1 MARVITKSSST
12 ISCARTSKIKIYSK
26 IDITVNYYFPSDP
39 PYFLFAISLLAG
51 LACGRS
57 FEVTLRNLVNVWST
71 RKSSRTILE
80 LKSSSIKVP
89 YLGMVISI
97 TIFMSTGLEVFG
109 FPAIFGYI
117 VAIPITLGIA
127 LLIWRQLGQMLVELE
142 RGGSAALDLD
152 SLEG

>member
-1 MARVITKSSST
+1 MHSFENRY
-12 ISCARTSKIKIYSK
+12 KIKIYLK

-57 FEVTLRNLVNVWST
+57 FEVTLRSLVNTWST
-71 RKSSRTILE
+71 HKSSRTILE

-89 YLGMVISI
+89 YFGMVISI
-97 TIFMSTGLEVFG
+97 TVFMSTGLEVFG
-109 FPAIFGYI
+109 FPTIFGYI
-117 VAIPITLGIA
+117 IAIPITLGIA
-127 LLIWRQLGQMLVELE
+127 LLVWRQLGQMLVELE

>member
-1 MARVITKSSST
+1 
-12 ISCARTSKIKIYSK
+12 
-26 IDITVNYYFPSDP
+26 VNYYFPSDP
-39 PYFLFAISLLAG
+39 PLLFAISLLAG
-51 LACGRS
+51 LACGRA
-57 FEVTLRNLVNVWST
+57 FEVTLRNLVNIWST
-71 RKSSRTILE
+71 QKSSRTILE

-89 YLGMVISI
+89 YFGMVISI
-97 TIFMSTGLEVFG
+97 TVFMSTGLEVFG

-127 LLIWRQLGQMLVELE
+127 LLVWRQLGQMLVELE